1 MSLASILIAGIKS
14 TSDSRLKL
22 VYGAMPPEAITLMYA
37 AAKGIS
43 RSKPDALSLALDV
56 GINRNPTTMK
66 RGIGTRTSNGKK
78 WVNTTSTI
86 PTAETGREI
95 RAAKNIIEI

>member
-1 MSLASILIAGIKS
+1 MSLASLLIAGIKS

-56 GINRNPTTMK
+56 GMNKNPTTMK
-66 RGIGTRTSNGKK
+66 RGIGTRISSGIM
-78 WVNTTSTI
+78 WVNRTI
-86 PTAETGREI
+86 TMPNAETGRVS
-95 RAAKNIIEI
+95 RTAKNIIEM